1 MRAQGLQSKTLFLI
15 TMPVKRAAKRE
26 LTEVRNTRWEES
38 RETGSREREK
48 RKKNKQT
55 RWL

>member
-1 MRAQGLQSKTLFLI
+1 MRAQGLHFKTLFLI
-15 TMPVKRAAKRE
+15 TMPVKTAVKRE
-26 LTEVRNTRWEES
+26 LIEVRNTCWEE
-38 RETGSREREK
+38 EQEAERERE